1 MRNVFFVIILICVY
15 FIAGIF
21 IVDSKEVG
29 VIFYNTNKIDIYET
43 GVHWKAPLYSDLQY
57 IDKTT
62 RVSYSTL
69 ARPYQFK
76 NGSSANASVVI
87 TWQVV
92 NFKTFRLLND
102 DKNSKF
108 NEKFVNSINQ
118 LLVDKAR
125 NSNNLMDFMNNT
137 NSITNLNLTDF
148 GVKLIS
154 LNLINVKASWL
165 NKNTDATSLSL
176 ESAYNYAQQIK
187 SQAESTQQLEFN
199 KMKQANNKFYTYYMT
214 INAYQESATSRAA
227 VPPLTSIIAK

>member
-1 MRNVFFVIILICVY
+1 MRNVFFVLILVIVY
-15 FIAGIF
+15 LMAGVF

-29 VIFYNTNKIDIYET
+29 VVFYNPNKVDIYEA
-43 GVHWKAPLYSDLQY
+43 GIHWKVPLYSDLQY

-62 RVSYSTL
+62 RVSYSTW
-69 ARPYQFK
+69 AQPYQFK

-92 NFKTFRLLND
+92 NFKTYRLLNN

-118 LLVDKAR
+118 LLADKAK
-125 NSNNLMDFMNNT
+125 NSTDLIDFMNNM
-137 NSITNLNLTDF
+137 NSMTNLSLTDL

-154 LNLINVKASWL
+154 LNLINVKTSGL
-165 NKNTDATSLSL
+165 NKNIDVTALSL